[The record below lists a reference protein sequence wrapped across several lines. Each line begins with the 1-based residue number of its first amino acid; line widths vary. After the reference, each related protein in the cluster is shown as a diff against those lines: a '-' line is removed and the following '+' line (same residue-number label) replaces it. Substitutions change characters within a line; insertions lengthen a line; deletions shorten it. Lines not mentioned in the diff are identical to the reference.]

1 MSQPKMLELDPKLL
15 SPNTWNTNIVSP
27 DNETKLEES
36 IKRNGV
42 FKPVIVREVDGRYEI
57 LGGEHRWQVA
67 VKLNLPTV
75 PVMNLGPIDEK
86 RAKEISIIDNSRY
99 GADDTLSFAELLKS
113 LGDTADLLTF
123 LPFGDEDLSSIFSS
137 SFIELDDL
145 DIDGNFDKKAEEEEE
160 APEPPQAKAPKTHT
174 LMRFKVSLGDA
185 ERLTALLARTM
196 KNQGFTTED
205 DLTNAGDALVHLL
218 VSQFMTPA
226 VSEALNDEDL
236 DTALSE
242 IEP

>member
-15 SPNTWNTNIVSP
+15 FPNPWNTNIVSP
-27 DNETKLEES
+27 DNEAKLEQS

-67 VKLNLPTV
+67 SKLGLPVV

-113 LGDTADLLTF
+113 LGDASELQSF
-123 LPFGDEDLSSIFSS
+123 LPFGDEDLTTIFSS
-137 SFIELDDL
+137 TSIDLDDL
-145 DIDGNFDKKAEEEEE
+145 VIDGSFETTQTPEDE
-160 APEPPQAKAPKTHT
+160 PEPPTAKAPKTHT
-174 LMRFKVSLGDA
+174 VMRFKLSLGDA
-185 ERLTALLARTM
+185 ERVTALIAKTQKAQSLTDS
-196 KNQGFTTED
+196 D

-218 VSQFMTPA
+218 MGQFITKA
-226 VSEALNDEDL
+226 EKNAIDEEELDYAL
-236 DTALSE
+236 AE